1 MPSAARRGK
10 SKTLCV
16 CEMPDTVRERAPGEG
31 EEMER
36 GEDKERGER
45 KRGEREIGKGE

>member
-16 CEMPDTVRERAPGEG
+16 CEMPDIVRERAPGEG
-31 EEMER
+31 R
-36 GEDKERGER
+36 GDGEGRTRRGER
-45 KRGEREIGKGE
+45 GRGERER